1 MLLPLADQLPQA
13 VERSLDL
20 IDNGATRGCIIAGD
34 EGKIPLTVVAIL
46 EPSHRAIHTGP
57 QRGDRIRD
65 QSAED
70 VATAESGHILE
81 RNLESVPSPKNAPF
95 LKYRAGPSGSSS
107 PDHLGNRAF
116 FLALDAF
123 SRNFPTSALV

>member
-1 MLLPLADQLPQA
+1 MLLPLAGQLPQA
-13 VERSLDL
+13 VERPLDL
-20 IDNGATRGCIIAGD
+20 IENGATRGCIIAGNLRQVPPHV
-34 EGKIPLTVVAIL
+34 ITIL
-46 EPSHRAIHTGP
+46 NASHPAVHACP
-57 QRGDRIRD
+57 QRDDRIRH
-65 QSAED
+65 QPAQD